1 MHAAATVFDQT
12 PLLQGVGD
20 ERHAWAPNAQHLR
33 EKFLGQRKIVAA
45 SEVAHI
51 EQPAAHAGLNRV
63 TGVTRRGLLR
73 LCEQHLLMPNE
84 ERAEGLDFI
93 GQPAQPVD
101 LYGARAAGNLHDA
114 LVEGHLAVER
124 RGRVQDA
131 VVAHHRRLDHH
142 AHIQIDHQRDCAGI
156 RKVDLPNRAASF
168 GKYIAKLQFDDFQVR

>member
-73 LCEQHLLMPNE
+73 LCEQHLLMSNE

-124 RGRVQDA
+124 RGRVQNA
-131 VVAHHRRLDHH
+131 VVARPCALDR
-142 AHIQIDHQRDCAGI
+142 QVPTSKSTTRE
-156 RKVDLPNRAASF
+156 
-168 GKYIAKLQFDDFQVR
+168 IARNKESRPAE